1 MRSKFPASRRWSIRW
16 ISAGLLALSLGGA
29 RPGDALIDAI
39 RAGDLNAVQR
49 ALSAGS
55 DPNSPGDDG
64 HSPLRVAVGTGRED
78 ISELLIKNGATD
90 DPALLLV
97 EAVAAKSVPLAT
109 LFRAR
114 TGSVNVHLPDG
125 TTPLHRAA
133 QGGDPAMLKWLLST
147 GATLDIRR
155 EDGITPLGDATWY
168 GNQWVVQYLIA
179 HGASPNAATEK
190 EKQTPLHWAAQRGDD
205 RMVEQL
211 LALGASPFSRLANGE
226 PPINVALNNGKTY
239 SAQLCHDYETTA
251 LVARQKVV
259 TERITLQRVAPVRFV
274 TRGIAVPKTGWTRV
288 FTDPME
294 DVSSKRWTLV
304 AGDDADPLVISS
316 TPSGARNFLGNLGR
330 ETARLSLDTLPPH
343 RTVSVRFQLLILDS
357 WDGGRYGSGWDRWIL
372 DVVSGPRLIE
382 TTFYNNNEDPDLA
395 QLPLQAFPGTVT
407 QSFQPGMTG
416 AIEKRTLGYGKD
428 WDGNGKLY
436 DRSAVYDIE
445 VVFPHSSAK
454 LALDFTGA
462 ANQETADESWGLDNV
477 RVSVAR

>member
-1 MRSKFPASRRWSIRW
+1 MRRWSIRW
-16 ISAGLLALSLGGA
+16 LSAGLLALSLGGA

-39 RAGDLNAVQR
+39 KSGDLNAVQR
-49 ALSAGS
+49 ALSAGA
-55 DPNSPGDDG
+55 DPNAADAEGR
-64 HSPLRVAVGTGRED
+64 SPLRVAVGTARED
-78 ISELLIKNGATD
+78 ISALLIKNGATD
-90 DPALLLV
+90 DPTILLV

-133 QGGDPAMLKWLLST
+133 QGGDPEIVKWLVKT
-147 GATLDIRR
+147 GATLDIQR

-179 HGASPNAATEK
+179 HGANPNAATIK

-205 RMVEQL
+205 RDVEHL
-211 LALGASPFSRLANGE
+211 LALGASPSTQNLSGQTPFNM
-226 PPINVALNNGKTY
+226 ALDNGKSY
-239 SAQLCHDYETTA
+239 AAMLCHHYETMA
-251 LVARQKVV
+251 LQIKNRV
-259 TERITLQRVAPVRFV
+259 TSERITPQSVAPIRFA
-274 TRGIAVPKTGWTRV
+274 TKGMTVPKLGWTRV

-294 DVSSKRWTLV
+294 NVPSKRWSLV
-304 AGDDADPLVISS
+304 TGDDRDPLVISS
-316 TPSGARNFLGNLGR
+316 TPTGARNFLGKLGR
-330 ETARLSLDTLPPH
+330 ESARLSLADLPPH
-343 RTVSVRFQLLILDS
+343 RAVSVRFQLLVLDS

-372 DVVSGPRLIE
+372 EVVGGPRLIE
-382 TTFYNNNEDPDLA
+382 TTFYNNNEDTDLA
-395 QLPLQAFPGTVT
+395 PLPLQAFPGTVT